1 MWFAILITVL
11 AAAGNN
17 IGKVLQKQATRTLPR
32 LVLNRTTLLLY
43 LRSGLWVTGMLTD
56 LGGALLMIVAF
67 ANAPVSVVQPVSGV
81 GLVILLIFSHFYLK
95 ERLHWHEWAAA
106 CVAFVGVLGLG
117 ASAEPDHLEHPDI
130 SPWRVLGAFAAMVA
144 ALGCECWWR
153 HSTYSHHHGH
163 IIGIYGHGGAG
174 GGGGGGKSPPPL
186 PRSSSLAAA
195 HGVGVGGGGS
205 AGGGNT
211 AASAA
216 AAAAAADAVLCGLEA
231 GACFGFSAAAC
242 RTGFIL
248 AAKLSVVWVPLGLAA
263 SVGLTSAG
271 FLLQTRGLKAGNTVV
286 VCVAAATSSMICGVA
301 AGMLALDE
309 KLPTGH
315 GMKVV
320 RLTSWLCILLG
331 VSCLAGGTQ
340 ALAATAT
347 AVAACVPPW
356 VWRLLPRPV
365 AVSMHRLQKKR
376 ALLGQM
382 ERMGGGGGGGGGA
395 GSGAEEDDGTD
406 VV

>member
-43 LRSGLWVTGMLTD
+43 FRSGLWVTGMLTD

-95 ERLHWHEWAAA
+95 ERLQCHEWAAA
-106 CVAFVGVLGLG
+106 AVAFVGVLGLG
-117 ASAEPDHLEHPDI
+117 LSAEPSHLEHPAI
-130 SPWRVLGAFAAMVA
+130 SSWRVLGAFAAMVA
-144 ALGCECWWR
+144 LLGCECWWR
-153 HSTYSHHHGH
+153 HSVQAHHHH
-163 IIGIYGHGGAG
+163 HHTSIYNHGGSG
-174 GGGGGGKSPPPL
+174 GGSGKSSPPPL
-186 PRSSSLAAA
+186 QRSSSGASCGAT
-195 HGVGVGGGGS
+195 GS
-205 AGGGNT
+205 GT

-248 AAKLSVVWVPLGLAA
+248 AVKLSVVWIPLGLAA
-263 SVGLTSAG
+263 SVGLTSSG

-286 VCVAAATSSMICGVA
+286 VCVAAATSSMICGVL
-301 AGMLALDE
+301 AGMVALDE

-320 RLTSWLCILLG
+320 RLSSWLCILLG
-331 VSCLAGGTQ
+331 VSCLAGGTE
-340 ALAATAT
+340 ALASTAT
-347 AVAACVPPW
+347 AIVACVPPW
-356 VWRLLPRPV
+356 VRRLLPRPL
-365 AVSMHRLQKKR
+365 AVSVHRLQKKR
-376 ALLGQM
+376 AAMTAASGQQLGAPLPN
-382 ERMGGGGGGGGGA
+382 GGTTDEDGGL
-395 GSGAEEDDGTD
+395 DI
-406 VV
+406 V